1 MDAGEADGGVG
12 KKKNESRHEKATA
25 EYSVVISLVLQIGTT
40 LASTGAG
47 SLPLALL
54 ATLAAAA
61 VVSTIARRVRL
72 SEIPAYLIAGVLV
85 GPHVL
90 GLVRDPAD
98 VQQIS
103 SLAIVLLM
111 FTLGLSLDTA
121 SVGRGLVHVLGI
133 GVVSTLACVAAGW
146 ALAMAAG
153 ASAPAGFA
161 IASAVSLS
169 STAVLVRVVQ
179 SRREVRSTH
188 ARVGLGVSIVQ
199 DLTSVAVLALIPV
212 LAKWSGQDAGGPSA
226 AAWPWLKGL
235 EGYPAW
241 VQVLARSCIGL
252 GGIAAIVLA
261 GRWVLP
267 RLLREVAKVGSGELL
282 LVSAAAMA
290 LAFAIGTSMLGF
302 SPEMGAF
309 LAGFMLAS
317 TPYRY
322 QLTGQLAPVRDLLM
336 ALFFTTV
343 GLGVDPGVVSG
354 AWWVVAIGVVAIVVV
369 KGAII
374 AGSAWLGGMS
384 APGALLTGVYLS
396 NAGEFTLVV
405 LAAAA
410 GAKVLDAS
418 AYGQVVLMVTAS
430 LVVTPMLVGPAHRW
444 GARLTGVPLA
454 GFVKQSALV
463 DHGEGVPGAAGVAE
477 AKIDSARHVIVAG
490 YGPVGRALVE
500 RLDKLGISTTIVELN
515 PRTVAK
521 QSLVG
526 RQIVYGDI
534 SNPDVLEQAGLSRA
548 QAVCLTIPDDDAVM
562 RACAAIRAQ
571 APEVFIA
578 ARTNY
583 LSQGIRAQQLGAD
596 HVTVEEVAAAHAME
610 REVVAKLQA
619 RGEGAAKTT

>member
-1 MDAGEADGGVG
+1 MT
-12 KKKNESRHEKATA
+12 S
-25 EYSVVISLVLQIGTT
+25 SVVQLGTT
-40 LASTGAG
+40 LAGTGAG

-61 VVSTIARRVRL
+61 VVSTLARRVRL

-85 GPHVL
+85 GPHVF

-111 FTLGLSLDTA
+111 FTLGLSLDT
-121 SVGRGLVHVLGI
+121 SSIGRGLVHVLGI
-133 GVVSTLACVAAGW
+133 GVVSTVLCVVVGWPLAI
-146 ALAMAAG
+146 AAG
-153 ASAPAGFA
+153 ASVPAALA
-161 IASAVSLS
+161 IALGMSMS

-179 SRREVRSTH
+179 SRREIRSTH
-188 ARVGLGVSIVQ
+188 ARVGLGISIVQ
-199 DLTSVAVLALIPV
+199 DLTSVGVLAALPAIARWGGHAGVGAEVARATGYLRAIDALPPAMQL
-212 LAKWSGQDAGGPSA
+212 LARACLGAGG
-226 AAWPWLKGL
+226 
-235 EGYPAW
+235 
-241 VQVLARSCIGL
+241 
-252 GGIAAIVLA
+252 IVVILLVA
-261 GRWVLP
+261 KWVLP
-267 RLLREVAKVGSGELL
+267 RLLREVARVGSGELL
-282 LVSAAAMA
+282 MVSAAAIA
-290 LAFAIGTSMLGF
+290 LAFAIGTSVLGF

-322 QLTGQLAPVRDLLM
+322 QLTGQLTPVRDLLM

-343 GLGVDPGVVSG
+343 GLGVDPGVLSG
-354 AWWVVAIGVVAIVVV
+354 SWWVVALGVVAIVLV
-369 KGAII
+369 KGTII
-374 AGSAWLGGMS
+374 SGTAWLGGMS
-384 APGALLTGVYLS
+384 APGALLTGVYLA
-396 NAGEFTLVV
+396 NGGEFTLVV
-405 LAAAA
+405 MSAALAAKA
-410 GAKVLDAS
+410 LDAS

-454 GFVKQSALV
+454 GIVKRGALADSEEGESHTGVSGSA
-463 DHGEGVPGAAGVAE
+463 A
-477 AKIDSARHVIVAG
+477 IDPARHVIVAG

-500 RLDKLGISTTIVELN
+500 RLDKLGVSSTIVELN

-526 RQIVYGDI
+526 RRIVYGDI

-571 APEVFIA
+571 APQVFIA

-619 RGEGAAKTT
+619 RASSAGAASS

>member
-1 MDAGEADGGVG
+1 MTGAQVGGV
-12 KKKNESRHEKATA
+12 
-25 EYSVVISLVLQIGTT
+25 
-40 LASTGAG
+40 LASAEAG

-61 VVSTIARRVRL
+61 VVSTVARRVRV

-85 GPHVL
+85 GPHAL

-98 VQQIS
+98 VEQIS

-121 SVGRGLVHVLGI
+121 SVGRGIVHVLGI
-133 GVVSTLACVAAGW
+133 GVVSTCAT
-146 ALAMAAG
+146 AG
-153 ASAPAGFA
+153 AGVLLALGAGATWPTSVA
-161 IASAVSLS
+161 IGLAVALS
-169 STAVLVRVVQ
+169 STAVFVRVVQ
-179 SRREVRSTH
+179 TRREVRSTH

-199 DLTSVAVLALIPV
+199 DMVAVGVLALIPV
-212 LAKWSGQDAGGPSA
+212 LAKWAGQGVEGASVA
-226 AAWPWLKGL
+226 TWPMLRGL
-235 EGYPAW
+235 EAFPGW
-241 VQVLARSCIGL
+241 VQVLARSCVGL
-252 GGIAAIVLA
+252 GGIAGIVLA

-317 TPYRY
+317 TPFRY

-343 GLGVDPGVVSG
+343 GLGVDPGVLSG
-354 AWWVVAIGVVAIVVV
+354 SWWVVGVGVVAIVVM

-374 AGSAWLGGMS
+374 AGTAWLGGMS
-384 APGALLTGVYLS
+384 GPGALLTGVYLA

-405 LAAAA
+405 LSAAA
-410 GAKVLDAS
+410 GARVLDAS
-418 AYGQVVLMVTAS
+418 AYGQVVLMVTGS
-430 LVVTPMLVGPAHRW
+430 LVVSPMLVGVAHRW
-444 GARLTGVPLA
+444 GARLTWVPLA
-454 GFVKQSALV
+454 GIVKRGAIG
-463 DHGEGVPGAAGVAE
+463 DHGDGHGAEGEGHGAEGKVE
-477 AKIDSARHVIVAG
+477 SDRHVIVAG
-490 YGPVGRALVE
+490 YGPVGRALVD
-500 RLDKLGISTTIVELN
+500 RLDKLGVTTTIVELN

-526 RQIVYGDI
+526 RKIVYGDI
-534 SNPDVLEQAGLSRA
+534 SNPEVLEQAGLARA

-562 RACAAIRAQ
+562 RACAAIRGQSAS
-571 APEVFIA
+571 VFIA
-578 ARTNY
+578 ARTSY
-583 LSQGIRAQQLGAD
+583 LSQGIRARQLGAD
-596 HVTVEEVAAAHAME
+596 HVTVEEVAAAYAME
-610 REVVAKLQA
+610 REVVGKLQA
-619 RGEGAAKTT
+619 RTGSDAASHSTGAGVA